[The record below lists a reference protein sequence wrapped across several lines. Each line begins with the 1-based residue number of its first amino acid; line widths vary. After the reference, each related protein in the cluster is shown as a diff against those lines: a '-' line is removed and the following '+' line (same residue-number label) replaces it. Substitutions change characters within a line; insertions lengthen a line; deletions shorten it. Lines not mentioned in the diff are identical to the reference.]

1 VELNRRDTTRRA
13 EVVRTV
19 LEEIVH
25 GGAPFVT
32 IDGLRDSLQVSS
44 EAATRIVE
52 RLVSAGVLVEAG
64 PGVWTRVSP

>member
-32 IDGLRDSLQVSS
+32 IEGIRDSLQVSP
-44 EAATRIVE
+44 EAASRIVD
-52 RLVSAGVLVEAG
+52 RLVSAGVLVETG
-64 PGVWTRVSP
+64 EGVWTRVSP

>member
-1 VELNRRDTTRRA
+1 VELNRRDTARRA

-32 IDGLRDSLQVSS
+32 IDGLRDSLQVSP
-44 EAATRIVE
+44 EAASRIVD
-52 RLVSAGVLVEAG
+52 RLVSAGVLVETAS
-64 PGVWTRVSP
+64 GVWTRVSP